1 MTDGRITRRP
11 WRLVEVWGDTADQ
24 SHLAWSIG
32 IGIVVSLA
40 GFLIANSVLK
50 SNVASAELARAY
62 AMLAGLAGCV
72 AAGVI
77 CAFLFAPKREVVEG
91 AGADPFW
98 REEVLSKLAEQ
109 YGDLGSVADLPPAVV
124 KEMKELE
131 IYDLFANFKPASGM
145 ADAALDH
152 AKRAASG
159 TASVVVPAAAISRGN
174 A

>member
-1 MTDGRITRRP
+1 MTDSKTTQP

-32 IGIVVSLA
+32 IGVVVSLA
-40 GFLIANSVLK
+40 GFLIANNVLK
-50 SNVASAELARAY
+50 ANVSSPELARAY

-72 AAGVI
+72 ASGVI
-77 CAFLFAPKREVVEG
+77 CAVLFKPKREVVEG

-98 REEVLSKLAEQ
+98 RHEVLAKLAEQ

-131 IYDLFANFKPASGM
+131 IYDLFANYKPASEM

-152 AKRAASG
+152 AKRSAMSSTMVASPS
-159 TASVVVPAAAISRGN
+159 TTPTRN